1 MINVLSLR
9 KVAPSCR
16 HHGPTYVIVFYFSG
30 HNLCEHVFFYVDF
43 IFSLFSFF
51 AYAYVYNVS
60 FWGKV
65 LTFTDSYVC
74 SVYFLKNTFNLYLN
88 QYHPNLKP
96 SPSTKSAP
104 YSFRIFF
111 LNTWIDSFRHKEI
124 DQMYC
129 SYQFWI
135 RMVFCLP
142 SIWAIFSY
150 YPNTIQYMKIHSYNW
165 NCSSSMLF
173 T

>member
-1 MINVLSLR
+1 MLNSIKCSKKHKIRRLFHTSVYCCAIIYKKWLMFLVWE
-9 KVAPSCR
+9 KLYQAVDTM
-16 HHGPTYVIVFYFSG
+16 GQYMIVFYFSG

-65 LTFTDSYVC
+65 LTFTDSSGC

-88 QYHPNLKP
+88 QYQPNLKP

-111 LNTWIDSFRHKEI
+111 FEYLNWFLQT
-124 DQMYC
+124 
-129 SYQFWI
+129 
-135 RMVFCLP
+135 
-142 SIWAIFSY
+142 
-150 YPNTIQYMKIHSYNW
+150 
-165 NCSSSMLF
+165 
-173 T
+173 